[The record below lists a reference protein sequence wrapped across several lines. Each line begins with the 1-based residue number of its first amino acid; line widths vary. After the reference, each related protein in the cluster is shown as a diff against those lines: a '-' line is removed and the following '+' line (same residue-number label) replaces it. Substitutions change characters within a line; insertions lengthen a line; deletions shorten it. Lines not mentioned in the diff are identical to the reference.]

1 MKSASANLIAHIA
14 EEATTL
20 TTCWEITR
28 TDGEVVRLT
37 ELDIDLV
44 VPSTTVAGVSVG
56 GGRYLSMVGFSRTA
70 IDNGVGLDSDSVD
83 ITGILNSAGLALD
96 DVRAGKFNGADL
108 KIFALN
114 YEALADGVIALK
126 RGRLG
131 DVIVTGSGRFQT
143 DIRSLTSVLGRR
155 IVEKTSPTCRALLG
169 DARCKVPT
177 DPAEVAR
184 STSYAAGE
192 YVKVPVDPGTTSE
205 VYGNLVFECV
215 TAGVTAGTQPT
226 YDETPGNNTT
236 DGTAVFKAHQA
247 WTRHA
252 SVSSVTSRRVFRIS
266 VTESRAVDDWFNLGR
281 VLFESGPNA
290 GLSMEVKDWVQ
301 STGEVTLFLPMPF
314 TPEVGNV
321 LVIRPGCDRTRP
333 TCAGKF
339 VMSGS
344 ADFASGN
351 ILNFRGEPD
360 LPGSDFTLTYPDGQ

>member
-1 MKSASANLIAHIA
+1 MKSATAGMIAHLLQ
-14 EEATTL
+14 EATTL

-44 VPSTTVAGVSVG
+44 VPSTTVAGIPVG
-56 GGRYLSMVGFSRTA
+56 GGRYLAMVGFSRTA
-70 IDNGVGLDSDSVD
+70 IDNATGLDSDSVD
-83 ITGILNSAGLALD
+83 ITGILNSAGLSLD
-96 DVRAGKFNGADL
+96 DVRAGKYNGADL

-114 YEALADGVIALK
+114 YEDLTDGVVALK

-177 DPAEVAR
+177 DPAEVTR
-184 STSYAAGE
+184 STSYVAGE
-192 YVKVPVDPGTTSE
+192 YVKVPVDAGTTSE

-215 TAGVTAGTQPT
+215 TGGTTAGSAPT
-226 YDETPGNNTT
+226 YNETPGSNTT
-236 DGTAVFKAHQA
+236 DGSAVFKAHQA

-252 SVSSVTSRRVFRIS
+252 AVATVADRRVFTITVS
-266 VTESRAVDDWFNLGR
+266 EARAVDDWFNLGR
-281 VLFESGPNA
+281 VEFESGPNA

-301 STGEVTLFLPMPF
+301 STGQVTLFLPMPF
-314 TPEVGNV
+314 TPVVGNV
-321 LVIRPGCDRTRP
+321 LTIRPGCDRTRP
-333 TCAGKF
+333 TCAAKF
-339 VMSGS
+339 VMAGS
-344 ADFASGN
+344 ADFANGN
-351 ILNFRGEPD
+351 ILNMRGEPD
-360 LPGSDFTLTYPDGQ
+360 LPGADFTLTYPDGQ